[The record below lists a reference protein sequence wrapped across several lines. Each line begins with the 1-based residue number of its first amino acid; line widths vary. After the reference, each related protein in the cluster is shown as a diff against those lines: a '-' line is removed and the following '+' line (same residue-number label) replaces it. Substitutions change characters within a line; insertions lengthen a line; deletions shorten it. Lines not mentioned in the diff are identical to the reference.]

1 MEKYSTYH
9 IETDGFEK
17 VLVGTLHMIQQV
29 PLGTK
34 CRIVLDYDPAL
45 PKATIETFI
54 DKPDVL
60 NGSDYPDYDFS
71 ESDFGVLEN
80 PDPTMASKLL
90 WVFEQDK
97 ETGAV
102 TVVPMNG
109 DIIVIHGKQEAEMFC
124 RSLTQCFQ

>member
-17 VLVGTLHMIQQV
+17 VLVGMLHMIQQV

-54 DKPDVL
+54 DKSDVERVQEKSSQWNL
-60 NGSDYPDYDFS
+60 SD
-71 ESDFGVLEN
+71 
-80 PDPTMASKLL
+80 
-90 WVFEQDK
+90 
-97 ETGAV
+97 
-102 TVVPMNG
+102 PMP
-109 DIIVIHGKQEAEMFC
+109 
-124 RSLTQCFQ
+124 R

>member
-17 VLVGTLHMIQQV
+17 VLVGMLHMIQQV

-54 DKPDVL
+54 DKSDVERVREK
-60 NGSDYPDYDFS
+60 PHQWVPYDS
-71 ESDFGVLEN
+71 
-80 PDPTMASKLL
+80 M
-90 WVFEQDK
+90 Q
-97 ETGAV
+97 
-102 TVVPMNG
+102 
-109 DIIVIHGKQEAEMFC
+109 Q
-124 RSLTQCFQ
+124 